1 MVRLKR
7 YALLL
12 VLTMFIA
19 SVPLAAADEVDSE
32 GVYRFSE
39 SDAGGVVFARDSAPQ
54 AQAEE
59 NPLIPTA
66 TLSPQVAELPWNLML
81 VNKNNPVPDDWEVN
95 LVTLSNGRQ
104 VDERIMQDLQNMF
117 NACRSAGLK
126 PKVNTAYRTYEDQK
140 QMLVSK
146 YRQFKNQGLSHEAA
160 QVEALKLANYPGYSE
175 HQLGLAIDITSSDP
189 DTCSN
194 ESVWKWMF
202 KHCAEYGFIWRY
214 PSVKTEITG
223 INNEYWHYRYVGVE
237 AATYIMQ
244 NELCLEEY
252 LQQNYGIPY

>member
-1 MVRLKR
+1 MFRLKR

-12 VLTMFIA
+12 ALVLAFA
-19 SVPLAAADEVDSE
+19 PAPRAAADELDSD
-32 GVYRFSE
+32 GVFRFSE
-39 SDAGGVVFARDSAPQ
+39 SDVGGSVFAQGGAAQ
-54 AQAEE
+54 AQPEE

-81 VNKNNPVPDDWEVN
+81 VNKTNPVPEDWEVD

-104 VDERIMQDLQNMF
+104 VDARIMDGLQGMF
-117 NACRSAGLK
+117 NACRAAGLQ
-126 PKVNTAYRTYEDQK
+126 PKVNTAYRTYEDQQ

-146 YRQFKNQGLSHEAA
+146 YRQFRNQGLSHEDA
-160 QVEALKLANYPGYSE
+160 QAEALKLANYPGYSE
-175 HQLGLAIDITSSDP
+175 HQLGLAVDITSANP
-189 DTCSN
+189 DACSN
-194 ESVWKWMF
+194 ESVWRWMF
-202 KHCAEYGFIWRY
+202 EHCAEYGFIWRY
-214 PSVKTEITG
+214 PSRKTEITG

-237 AATYIMQ
+237 AAAYIMQ